1 MKSNIQLK
9 LWFQQ
14 IINSIQQLPNEAKV
28 FLGRALLLFVA
39 WKILYI
45 LVLIPNEVPD
55 SWLVKQLGK
64 ATASFLNV
72 YYHTDSFNTEN
83 TIRRKLYGNDWVPVT
98 YSTINYKK
106 SQKVLGIYQACDG
119 LELMVLYAGFIICF
133 SGFWIRKLV
142 FIVLG
147 IIGLFA
153 INILRSGLLG
163 IISLQFPIHF
173 EFAHKYF
180 FNLVVYGFTFLL
192 WMFYISSS
200 KLKSTKS

>member
-1 MKSNIQLK
+1 MKLNIQLK

-14 IINSIQQLPNEAKV
+14 VINSIQQLPKEAKV

-83 TIRRKLYGNDWVPVT
+83 TLRRKLYGNDWVPVT
-98 YSTINYKK
+98 YSTVNYKK

-147 IIGLFA
+147 IIGLFL

>member
-1 MKSNIQLK
+1 MNLNIQIK

-14 IINSIQQLPNEAKV
+14 VINSIKQLPNEVKI
-28 FLGRALLLFVA
+28 FLGRALLLFVV

-55 SWLVKQLGK
+55 SWMVKQLGK

-72 YYHTDSFNTEN
+72 YYHTDSFTTEN
-83 TIRRKLYGNDWVPVT
+83 TLRRKLYGNDWVPVT
-98 YSTINYKK
+98 YATINYKN

-133 SGFWIRKLV
+133 SGFWIRKIV

-153 INILRSGLLG
+153 INIFRSGLLG

-200 KLKSTKS
+200 KLKSSKS

>member
-180 FNLVVYGFTFLL
+180 FNLVVYCFTFLL

>member
-1 MKSNIQLK
+1 MKLNIQLK
-9 LWFQQ
+9 LWLQQ
-14 IINSIQQLPNEAKV
+14 VIISIQQLPNEAKV

-83 TIRRKLYGNDWVPVT
+83 TLRRKLYGNDWVPVT
-98 YSTINYKK
+98 YATINYKK

-163 IISLQFPIHF
+163 IISLQFPVHF

>member
-98 YSTINYKK
+98 YSTINYEK

-200 KLKSTKS
+200 KLKRTKS

>member
-14 IINSIQQLPNEAKV
+14 IINSIQQLPKEAKV

-83 TIRRKLYGNDWVPVT
+83 TLRRKLYGNDWVPVT
-98 YSTINYKK
+98 YATINYKK

-147 IIGLFA
+147 IIGLFL

>member
-1 MKSNIQLK
+1 MKLNIQLK

-14 IINSIQQLPNEAKV
+14 VINSIQQLPKEAKV

-83 TIRRKLYGNDWVPVT
+83 TLRRKLYGNDWVPVT
-98 YSTINYKK
+98 YSTVNYKK

-147 IIGLFA
+147 IIGLFL

-163 IISLQFPIHF
+163 IISLQFPVHF